1 MDRLDQMHVLATV
14 ADEGG
19 FSAAARRL
27 GQSAPAVTRAIA
39 GLEEHL
45 GVKLFDRTTRYVRVT
60 EAGERFL
67 EDARRILNEVEAAE
81 EAAQGINAKPRG
93 LLTVT
98 APIMFGKLYV
108 MPCIVEYLRRY
119 PEVRVDAMFLDRTVN
134 LLDEGVDV
142 GIRIGELPDS
152 SMRALRVGEIR
163 WVVVA
168 SPRYLKER
176 GTPSSP
182 QELNLHSLVS
192 SSAGSFN
199 TRWSFALEDGE
210 RSIGGNPRLKVTSN
224 DAAVEAVRQGF
235 GITRLLSYQ
244 VANELASGE
253 LVSVLEEF
261 ELPARPVHVIHRS
274 GPRSPAKVRAFIDLT
289 AERLRMELAP
299 SRDSA

>member
-1 MDRLDQMHVLATV
+1 MDRLHQMRIFVAV

-27 GQSAPAVTRAIA
+27 DQSAPAVTRAIA

-60 EAGERFL
+60 DAGDRFL
-67 EDARRILNEVEAAE
+67 EDARRILSEVEAAE
-81 EAAQGINAKPRG
+81 EAAAGINAKPKG

-98 APIMFGKLYV
+98 APLMFGKQYV
-108 MPCIVEYLRRY
+108 LPCIVAYLRRH
-119 PEVRVDAMFLDRTVN
+119 PDVQVDAMFLDRTVN

-152 SMRALRVGEIR
+152 SMRALRAGSIR
-163 WVVVA
+163 HVVVA
-168 SPRYLKER
+168 APAYLAER
-176 GTPSSP
+176 GTPTSP
-182 QELNLHSLVS
+182 HDLALHSLVA
-192 SSAGSFN
+192 SSAGNFGP
-199 TRWSFALEDGE
+199 RWPFQFEDGE
-210 RSIGGNPRLKVTSN
+210 HAVTVRPRLRVTSN

-244 VANELASGE
+244 VADELAAGA
-253 LVSVLEEF
+253 LVVLLEDF

-274 GPRSPAKVRAFIDLT
+274 GSKSPAKVRAFIDLM
-289 AERLRMELAP
+289 AEQLRADPLLGAV
-299 SRDSA
+299 